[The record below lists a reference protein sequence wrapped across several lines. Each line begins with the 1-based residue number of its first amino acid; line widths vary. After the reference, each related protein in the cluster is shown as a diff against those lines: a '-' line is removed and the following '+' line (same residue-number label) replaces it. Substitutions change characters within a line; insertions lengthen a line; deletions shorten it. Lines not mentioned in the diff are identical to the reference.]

1 MRTTFRLLCV
11 ILLTGVLGA
20 CSSVM
25 MPIENRPLAPPR
37 PVTLEELET
46 TIALAIR
53 HRKWDARKLA
63 PGHIEATYMKSRHVV
78 VVDVIFDTKSFSI
91 RYKNSENM
99 HYTGSTI
106 HGRYNEWT
114 EKLAR
119 LISARVRN
127 M

>member
-1 MRTTFRLLCV
+1 MLFLM
-11 ILLTGVLGA
+11 GG
-20 CSSVM
+20 CSSVIV
-25 MPIENRPLAPPR
+25 PIENRPLAPPR
-37 PVTLEELET
+37 PVTLEELGN
-46 TIALAIR
+46 TITLAIR
-53 HRKWDARKLA
+53 HRKWDARKVA
-63 PGHIEATYMKSRHVV
+63 PGHIEATYVKFRHVV

-91 RYKNSENM
+91 RYKDSKNM
-99 HYTGSTI
+99 RFTGSTI